1 MSRLKQ
7 HYKEE
12 VVPALMK
19 EFGYSNVMQVP
30 RLEKIVL
37 NIGMGEALKNP
48 RAMDAAAAD
57 LAAIAGQHPVTT
69 RAKRSIAAFRLR
81 TGMSIGLMVTLRG
94 GRMYDFCDK
103 LVNAALPRIR
113 DFRGMSR
120 NAFDGH
126 GNYTMGIKEQI
137 IFPEVDFNKIDRI
150 RGLQVSI
157 ATTARNDEEGKRLLE
172 LLGMPF
178 SRS

>member
-120 NAFDGH
+120 NAFDGR
-126 GNYTMGIKEQI
+126 GNYTVGIKEQI